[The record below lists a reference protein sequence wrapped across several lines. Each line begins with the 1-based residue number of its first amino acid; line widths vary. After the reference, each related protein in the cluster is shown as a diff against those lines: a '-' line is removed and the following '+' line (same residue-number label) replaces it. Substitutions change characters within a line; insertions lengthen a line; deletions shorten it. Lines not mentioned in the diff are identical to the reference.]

1 MENTDFREDFVIE
14 FNDDLDTDEG
24 RNFIYKAV
32 DFFVRRSMDKVKD
45 SIPNPLE
52 TKPAHVY
59 YEKYK
64 FIYDRKDKANME
76 LCHLLVAVASD
87 YIDYIE
93 DTFRAKLQFPFDYN
107 VLFDLDLW
115 FEEIDIK
122 NRYTE
127 EIMILL
133 INRLYNTVYCELILA

>member
-14 FNDDLDTDEG
+14 FDDDLDTDEG

-32 DFFVRRSMDKVKD
+32 DFFVRRSMEKVKD
-45 SIPNPLE
+45 SIGKPLE

-76 LCHLLVAVASD
+76 LCHLLVATAAQ
-87 YIDYIE
+87 YINYIE
-93 DTFRAKLQFPFDYN
+93 DNLDPELQFPFDCTY
-107 VLFDLDLW
+107 LFELKAW
-115 FEEIDIK
+115 FEEIDIRH
-122 NRYTE
+122 RYND
-127 EIMILL
+127 EILILL
-133 INRLYNTVYCELILA
+133 INKLYNTVYRELII